1 MVINGAAANGS
12 AMNGHADDANGTNGN
27 AIVRIRLRV
36 PLQRLADR
44 RLQDAL
50 NVVIPI
56 GGIGSRFAREGY
68 RFPKV
73 RSTLTPGRSV
83 D

>member
-1 MVINGAAANGS
+1 MAINGAAANGS
-12 AMNGHADDANGTNGN
+12 ATNAYVEDANGTNGN
-27 AIVRIRLRV
+27 ATVRMRLRV

-44 RLQDAL
+44 LLQDAL
-50 NVVIPI
+50 NVVVPI

-73 RSTLTPGRSV
+73 RSLSTREKCG
-83 D
+83 